1 MRLAIAW
8 GQALYLLVM
17 LLCTLRS
24 YRMLILSGS
33 RKQLEWLGGGWL
45 VFFVVGWAQSAWMR
59 WIAANYTYALEPM
72 YYAAHHVLDLIRTGL
87 FAVLLVLTAALW
99 RGWRQSRCKTK

>member
-1 MRLAIAW
+1 MAWRRLARVLCRRL
-8 GQALYLLVM
+8 GTVRVDALD
-17 LLCTLRS
+17 C
-24 YRMLILSGS
+24 G
-33 RKQLEWLGGGWL
+33 E
-45 VFFVVGWAQSAWMR
+45 F
-59 WIAANYTYALEPM
+59 YALEPM

>member
-1 MRLAIAW
+1 M
-8 GQALYLLVM
+8 
-17 LLCTLRS
+17 
-24 YRMLILSGS
+24 
-33 RKQLEWLGGGWL
+33 
-45 VFFVVGWAQSAWMR
+45 FFVVGWAQSAWMR